1 MRISNPMGCCL
12 RVLILVLTWTVS
24 SRAQDFTGFLGR
36 ITDPSGAPIV
46 SAQIKATEETS
57 GLSNT
62 AVSNEL
68 GDFELRGILPGTYT
82 VEVEL
87 QGFKKDVNR
96 GVVFYARQPRRL
108 DVQLEIG
115 EVTQSLSVDEQG

>member
-1 MRISNPMGCCL
+1 M
-12 RVLILVLTWTVS
+12 LTWTVS

-36 ITDPSGAPIV
+36 IIDPSGAPIV
-46 SAQIKATEETS
+46 GAQIKATEETS

-87 QGFKKDVNR
+87 QGFKKYVNR
-96 GVVFYARQPRRL
+96 GVVVNARQPRRL
-108 DVQLEIG
+108 DVQ
-115 EVTQSLSVDEQG
+115 